1 MDPKQQV
8 LDYLNGQSIPF
19 DLVEHPAVYTIE
31 EVLALGLPQDRCI
44 AKNLFLRNF
53 NGKSHYILVVEHS
66 KTVDLKALRR
76 QIGSSHLGFASED
89 RLMTHLG
96 LHKGE
101 VTPLGI
107 LNNSSCTVE
116 VLLDEDLFSE
126 EVIGVHPNTNTATVF
141 LSPQHLEQA
150 IMAHGNPVRRV
161 KID

>member
-1 MDPKQQV
+1 M
-8 LDYLNGQSIPF
+8 
-19 DLVEHPAVYTIE
+19 
-31 EVLALGLPQDRCI
+31 
-44 AKNLFLRNF
+44 
-53 NGKSHYILVVEHS
+53 EHS
-66 KTVDLKALRR
+66 ETVDLKALRR

-107 LNNSSCTVE
+107 LNDSSCTME

-141 LSPQHLEQA
+141 LSPQHLE
-150 IMAHGNPVRRV
+150 
-161 KID
+161 